1 VCLAGWKA
9 VMKYLN
15 ESFQLVELEVK
26 LLKAL
31 SEQVPQPILVHD
43 VDEHAERLLLG
54 HLTQTHITLYHLYE
68 QYFNVVEFN
77 INRTIRKSNGGFL

>member
-1 VCLAGWKA
+1 
-9 VMKYLN
+9 MKYLN
-15 ESFQLVELEVK
+15 EPFQLVELEVK

-31 SEQVPQPILVHD
+31 SEQVPQPVLVHD
-43 VDEHAERLLLG
+43 ADEHAERLLLR
-54 HLTQTHITLYHLYE
+54 HLTQTHITFYHLYE